1 MTLSS
6 PTTRRKPALR
16 ILSIE
21 TTFLFPLVIAGLTL
35 LILARTSRA
44 DWVVDHYEINGTST
58 DKQVLEVYTEGSQS
72 LYDSHYNRK
81 YDSMTETRIST
92 RRWSSQGQKLETTIN
107 GKLQPYSGSDMGR
120 SQGASISWSPRDSS
134 TMNALVTVGTGP
146 QKASAS
152 ATIRVVFKWQR
163 RQVWNAPSNAYQP
176 DSTDNPP
183 AKCWFYETASING
196 SQSTRSSSGYGM
208 PYWQERGYNDVE
220 FSFRVKHP
228 FGIPYQGCTPFIGS
242 ATYGAGFQ
250 LQGSHVSATEV
261 KVGDFAIGP
270 DRSFSMEVNHHTLVD
285 TGRYSNGNVSWGYSA
300 EPVKFQLLSRLKTD
314 HNPADL
320 VTDFVG
326 PSGSLPYGTSTIAAG
341 HQQTDINEHKAD
353 LVIEVQHPIG
363 WGYWGNVGNVKM
375 KDLPA
380 MKIADKE
387 GVEQD
392 AALLTPATGF
402 DGILKEGRAALG
414 DLLSSDKIK
423 EISVSPKNAVGTSTR
438 INQVWDQ
445 SDDWTFDSFFL
456 KPEAQLPVTF
466 RPKFAG
472 DKPIEKHSIKFKVTK
487 ILVSGYDAAIDD
499 ERTRY
504 YTADP
509 TEVDATATPPV
520 VLGNIETYAKFVTPI
535 VTDSGNGVY
544 NGLLQLTPPED
555 QLVEDV
561 EFGAE
566 DMGVFAEEDE

>member
-1 MTLSS
+1 M
-6 PTTRRKPALR
+6 K
-16 ILSIE
+16 
-21 TTFLFPLVIAGLTL
+21 TTFLFPIAIAGLAL
-35 LILARTSRA
+35 LIPVRTSRA

-120 SQGASISWSPRDSS
+120 SQGASINWSPRDNS
-134 TMNALVTVGTGP
+134 TLNAPVKVGTGP

-152 ATIRVVFKWQR
+152 ATIRAVFKWQR
-163 RQVWNAPSNAYQP
+163 RQIRDPGTGNPAPDP
-176 DSTDNPP
+176 TDNPP

-196 SQSTRSSSGYGM
+196 SQSTRSGSGYGM

-220 FSFRVKHP
+220 FSFRAKHP
-228 FGIPYQGCTPFIGS
+228 FGIPYQGCTPFVGS

-250 LQGSHVSATEV
+250 LQGSQVTVTEN
-261 KVGDFAIGP
+261 KAGDFAVGP

-300 EPVKFQLLSRLKTD
+300 EPVKFQLLSRLKAD

-320 VTDFVG
+320 VTDFAG
-326 PSGSLPYGTSTIAAG
+326 PSNYVPYGTSTIAAG
-341 HQQTDINEHKAD
+341 HKTTDTHKAD
-353 LVIEVQHPIG
+353 IAIDVLHPVG
-363 WGYWGNVGNVKM
+363 WGYWGSVGNVKM
-375 KDLPA
+375 KDLPQ
-380 MKIADKE
+380 MKITNKE
-387 GVEQD
+387 GVEED
-392 AALLTPATGF
+392 AALLEPNQNF
-402 DGILKEGRAALG
+402 DGTLKDGRAFLG
-414 DLLSSDKIK
+414 RLLSSDRLRDVWV
-423 EISVSPKNAVGTSTR
+423 EPKNSIGTSTR
-438 INQVWDQ
+438 VDQVWDDG
-445 SDDWTFDSFFL
+445 DDWTFDSFFL
-456 KPEAQLPVTF
+456 KPEAELPVTF
-466 RPKFAG
+466 RPKFAR

-487 ILVSGYDAAIDD
+487 ILVSGYDPAVDD
-499 ERTRY
+499 DRTRY
-504 YTADP
+504 YTDDP
-509 TEVDATATPPV
+509 AEVDATASPPV
-520 VLGNIETYAKFVTPI
+520 VLGNIETYAKFVNPI

-566 DMGVFAEEDE
+566 DTGVFAEGDE